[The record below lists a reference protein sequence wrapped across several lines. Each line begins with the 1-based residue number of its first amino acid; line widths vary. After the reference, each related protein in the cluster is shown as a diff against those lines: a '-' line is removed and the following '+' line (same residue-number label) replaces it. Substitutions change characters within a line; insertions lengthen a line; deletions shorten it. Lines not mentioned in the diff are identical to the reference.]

1 MFAVPNTIFYIR
13 LMQTGYVHSVET
25 GAASDGPGVR
35 FALFLTGCPFRCLYC
50 HNPDTWELHAGK
62 CTTTDDVMAEIAKY
76 AGFLR
81 IAGGL
86 TITGGEPLTQ
96 PEFVHEIFQR
106 AKEELHLHTAID
118 TNGFLAHQLPDS
130 WFDVVNLVLLDI
142 KQMNP
147 LKHKVLT
154 GCELQPVLDFAK
166 RLDHLG
172 KKMWIRY
179 VLVPGYT
186 DATEDIQALADFLH
200 TLKNVERIE
209 VLPFHNLAIH
219 KWDALGIPYKLKN
232 LRPPSPASVEKARF
246 LLNIA

>member
-1 MFAVPNTIFYIR
+1 
-13 LMQTGYVHSVET
+13 MQTGYVHSVET

-62 CTTTDDVMAEIAKY
+62 RTTTDDVMAEIAKY

-81 IAGGL
+81 IAGGI

-106 AKEELHLHTAID
+106 AKEELHLHTVLD
-118 TNGFLAHQLPDS
+118 TNGFLANPLPDN
-130 WFDVVNLVLLDI
+130 WFDVVDLVLLDI
-142 KQMNP
+142 KQMNL

-232 LRPPSPASVEKARF
+232 LRPPSPASVEKAKF

>member
-1 MFAVPNTIFYIR
+1 
-13 LMQTGYVHSVET
+13 MQTGYVHSVET

-62 CTTTDDVMAEIAKY
+62 RTTTDDVMAEIAKY

-130 WFDVVNLVLLDI
+130 WFDPIDLVLLDI

-232 LRPPSPASVEKARF
+232 LCPPSPASVEKARF

>member
-1 MFAVPNTIFYIR
+1 
-13 LMQTGYVHSVET
+13 MQTGYVHSVET

-232 LRPPSPASVEKARF
+232 LRPPSQASVEKAKF

>member
-1 MFAVPNTIFYIR
+1 
-13 LMQTGYVHSVET
+13 MQIGYVHSVET

-62 CTTTDDVMAEIAKY
+62 RTTTDDVMAEIAKY

-186 DATEDIQALADFLH
+186 DATEDIQALADILH

-232 LRPPSPASVEKARF
+232 MRPPSPASVEKARF

>member
-1 MFAVPNTIFYIR
+1 
-13 LMQTGYVHSVET
+13 MQTGYVHSVET

-62 CTTTDDVMAEIAKY
+62 RTTTDEAIAEIAKY

-96 PEFVHEIFQR
+96 PEFVYEIFRR
-106 AKEELHLHTAID
+106 AKEELRLHTVLD

-130 WFDVVNLVLLDI
+130 WFDPIDLVLLDI

-209 VLPFHNLAIH
+209 VLPFHNMAIH

-232 LRPPSPASVEKARF
+232 LRPPSQASVENAKF

>member
-96 PEFVHEIFQR
+96 PEFIHEIFRR

-130 WFDVVNLVLLDI
+130 WFDPIDLVLLDI

-147 LKHKVLT
+147 LKHKALT

-232 LRPPSPASVEKARF
+232 MRPPSPASVEKARF